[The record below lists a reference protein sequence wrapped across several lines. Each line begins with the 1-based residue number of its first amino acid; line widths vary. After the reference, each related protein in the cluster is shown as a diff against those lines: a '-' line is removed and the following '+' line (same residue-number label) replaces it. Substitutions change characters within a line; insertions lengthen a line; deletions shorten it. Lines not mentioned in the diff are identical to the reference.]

1 MTTFEKLSALS
12 VVLASVC
19 GDDAVVLAAV
29 QHAWRHLQ
37 RCPARKHAHRNRA

>member
-19 GDDAVVLAAV
+19 DDAVVLAAV
-29 QHAWRHLQ
+29 QHASRHLQ